1 MILKVH
7 LPVFFFN
14 LALPFSVDSSFS
26 FLAFSSAA
34 SLSSHSLSSRSVLR
48 SNQRPKAANGSNFL
62 NQLDFLLFPDSLSF
76 TTSGFSSLSFSNV
89 SELATASFTLSAGSL
104 FLPSLSRLNIPL
116 NVFLILLANLPSI
129 PGFFSGSLPPINIL
143 EISKSLGSKGFFIPN
158 SLSNIL
164 ILLRS
169 IKSWLLSNVLYIV
182 LYTAPSVDKSLS

>member
-76 TTSGFSSLSFSNV
+76 TTSGFSSLSLFNV

-104 FLPSLSRLNIPL
+104 FLLSLLGLALDCLP
-116 NVFLILLANLPSI
+116 FLPAFNLLTSLIVNLVLGLLAGSDTFLSSSCGLVPVLGVKPNFSLPS
-129 PGFFSGSLPPINIL
+129 
-143 EISKSLGSKGFFIPN
+143 
-158 SLSNIL
+158 
-164 ILLRS
+164 S
-169 IKSWLLSNVLYIV
+169 IAS
-182 LYTAPSVDKSLS
+182 